1 MSGNCALPTSMTSLT
16 AVLAQLRKT
25 FPEFDK
31 NYDNFVAPE
40 NKDKHFA
47 SPKTP
52 FVGRVGR
59 NHGYGDSN
67 SAHVIIPARLIGAR
81 RDVGLFFNSQKT
93 WTWTGDD
100 EDIKDWGSVGA
111 KLKEVEKN
119 YAAAA
124 TAAVINGALQKYGG
138 KVSGPMRSADP
149 KSAPPAIQA
158 GLGKAKEYKYM
169 DIEFDIETLRANG
182 IDIQK

>member
-47 SPKTP
+47 SPKKP
-52 FVGRVGR
+52 FVGKVGR

-100 EDIKDWGSVGA
+100 EDIREWGSVGE

-124 TAAVINGALQKYGG
+124 AAAAVNAALAKYGG
-138 KVSGPMRSADP
+138 KVAGPMTSIDP
-149 KSAPPAIQA
+149 KAAPASVQAVLGNAKAYKVTAI
-158 GLGKAKEYKYM
+158 
-169 DIEFDIETLRANG
+169 DFDIETMRANG
-182 IDIQK
+182 IDIKK